1 MIKKKEVKKVVKEIK
16 DLKPGELIKIRK
28 GAKDLETNNEYMP
41 WVYGQP
47 FRVLKYEGKK
57 VTFAN
62 IAMKKLGVVSINDI
76 EK

>member
-1 MIKKKEVKKVVKEIK
+1 MIKKKVVKKVVKEIK
-16 DLKPGELIKIRK
+16 DLKPGELIKIKK

-47 FRVLKYEGKK
+47 FRVLKHEGKK

-62 IAMKKLGVVSINDI
+62 IAMQKLGVVSINDI

>member
-16 DLKPGELIKIRK
+16 DLKPGELIKIKK
-28 GAKDLETNNEYMP
+28 GAKDLETSNEYMP

-47 FRVLKYEGKK
+47 FRVLKVENKK

-62 IAMKKLGVVSINDI
+62 IAMQKLGVVSINDI